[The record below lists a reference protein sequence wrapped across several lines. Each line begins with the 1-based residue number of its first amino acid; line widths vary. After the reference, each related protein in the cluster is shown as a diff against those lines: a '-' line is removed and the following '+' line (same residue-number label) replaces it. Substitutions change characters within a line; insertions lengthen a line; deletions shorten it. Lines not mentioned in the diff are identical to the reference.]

1 MTGGTKAVTDE
12 AQTEKTEA
20 EKTGTE
26 KPAAEKA
33 DKKISDAR
41 AWTYVVLGGLLEIVW
56 ASGFKYEEIPGLI
69 VLVALL
75 TSFDLIIRA
84 TKVLP
89 VGTVYAVF
97 AGMGTLGTTIVEM
110 SLSGSVSAMR
120 IAFILLLLAC
130 IVGLKLSSKGSDG

>member
-1 MTGGTKAVTDE
+1 MYSIGQLSR
-12 AQTEKTEA
+12 QTNI
-20 EKTGTE
+20 TGTWSMDRRRRGMADNKE
-26 KPAAEKA
+26 KQP
-33 DKKISDAR
+33 ISEAR

-56 ASGFKYEEIPGLI
+56 ASGFKYEAIPPLV

-84 TKVLP
+84 TKALP

-97 AGMGTLGTTIVEM
+97 AGMGTLGTTVVEIVM
-110 SLSGSVSAMR
+110 TGGSVSALR

-130 IVGLKLSSKGSDG
+130 IVGLKLSGGGREA

>member
-1 MTGGTKAVTDE
+1 ME
-12 AQTEKTEA
+12 A
-20 EKTGTE
+20 
-26 KPAAEKA
+26 KA
-33 DKKISDAR
+33 DKRISETR

-97 AGMGTLGTTIVEM
+97 AGMGTLGTTAVEIVA
-110 SLSGSVSAMR
+110 SGGAVGPLR
-120 IAFILLLLAC
+120 LFFILLLLAC
-130 IVGLKLSSKGSDG
+130 ILGLKLSGKGGSR